1 MAETPT
7 AVSDNTVSELS
18 PLSVPSDLQDSEQLV
33 ERQTHSVDNLETAE
47 QETTEDTDDAE
58 NVRSSIAE
66 NRRYPLRERRQ
77 PQPYWTAN
85 VCLTDPLT
93 LEEALGSPQHDD
105 WKLALQEEVSSLSE
119 QDVLMW
125 WTERLR

>member
-7 AVSDNTVSELS
+7 VVSDNNVAELS

-58 NVRSSIAE
+58 SVRSSIAE
-66 NRRYPLRERRQ
+66 NRRYPLRERRNHSRTG
-77 PQPYWTAN
+77 PPMFA
-85 VCLTDPLT
+85 
-93 LEEALGSPQHDD
+93 
-105 WKLALQEEVSSLSE
+105 
-119 QDVLMW
+119 
-125 WTERLR
+125 